1 MALFERDRS
10 NVGTCAAKVVGGIW
24 SVIGRVSDEQR
35 QWRFARGCKSAAD
48 LPDMSNGPLSP
59 ASSPAPPF
67 LLCMGLFSIFWLGAR
82 TRSISRN

>member
-10 NVGTCAAKVVGGIW
+10 NVGICAAKVVGGIW

-48 LPDMSNGPLSP
+48 LPDTSNGPLSP
-59 ASSPAPPF
+59 ASSPAPSS

-82 TRSISRN
+82 TRSIGRN